1 MTGYLSRTAQVG
13 LLAALAILILVGCQ
27 PAEPVSDVDSGA
39 KKIVEFEGG
48 DVKLEE
54 FQEQISSSTG
64 AQGEQPE
71 ISQGSPEYQQAISQ
85 LLPQVVAIEVAKAY
99 AQENDITVSAED
111 VDREIDAIKEQ
122 VGQQARASGEDLTN
136 EEAYNQ
142 ALEQAGFTEDQ
153 LREDV
158 RDNLPI
164 QKVQED
170 VTGDAGPSEEEV
182 RSFYEQNQDQF
193 TEPAERCASHILFSP
208 DQQDLANDVKQ
219 QLEDGGNFEE
229 SAREYSQDPG
239 SAEQGGDLGCQPETN
254 PQTGQPT
261 YAPPFNDALFADDA
275 EQGDILGPVE
285 TEFGY
290 HLIRVDEIRQERAV
304 PFEEA
309 APQIEEQLSQQEQ
322 GEAFQRWIDEQL
334 EKRDVKYLPGYD
346 PSEVQPIAPD
356 GGADGAGGAGEGQQ
370 AQP

>member
-1 MTGYLSRTAQVG
+1 M
-13 LLAALAILILVGCQ
+13 
-27 PAEPVSDVDSGA
+27 
-39 KKIVEFEGG
+39 
-48 DVKLEE
+48 
-54 FQEQISSSTG
+54 
-64 AQGEQPE
+64 
-71 ISQGSPEYQQAISQ
+71 
-85 LLPQVVAIEVAKAY
+85 LPQVVAIEVAKAY
-99 AQENDITVSAED
+99 ASENDITVSTED
-111 VDREIDAIKEQ
+111 VDREIGVIKEQ
-122 VGQQARASGEDLTN
+122 VGQQARSSGEDISN

-158 RDNLPI
+158 RETLPL

-170 VTGDAGPSEEEV
+170 VTGDVGPSEEET
-182 RSFYEQNQDQF
+182 RSFYDQNKDQF
-193 TEPAERCASHILFSP
+193 TEPEQRCASHILFSP

-229 SAREYSQDPG
+229 LAKEYSQDPG
-239 SAEQGGDLGCQPETN
+239 TAEQGGDLGCQPETD

-261 YAPPFNDALFADDA
+261 YQPPFNDALFADDA

-290 HLIRVDEIRQERAV
+290 HLIRVDEIRPERAV

-309 APQIEEQLSQQEQ
+309 APQIQEQLSQQEQ

-334 EKRDVKYLPGYD
+334 EERDVKYLPGYD

-356 GGADGAGGAGEGQQ
+356 GGGAGGGAGGAGEGQQ
-370 AQP
+370 PQP

>member
-1 MTGYLSRTAQVG
+1 MTDYLPRVMRVV
-13 LLAALAILILVGCQ
+13 LLAAFATFVLVGCQ
-27 PAEPVSDVDSGA
+27 PAEPVANVDSGA
-39 KKIVEFEGG
+39 KKIVEFKGG

-54 FQEQISSSTG
+54 FQEQISASAG
-64 AQGEQPE
+64 AQGGQAE
-71 ISQGSPEYQQAISQ
+71 ISQGSPEYQQAVSQ

-99 AQENDITVSAED
+99 ANENDITVSTED
-111 VDREIDAIKEQ
+111 VDREIEVIQEQ
-122 VGQQARASGEDLTN
+122 VGQQARSSGEDISN

-158 RDNLPI
+158 RETLPL

-170 VTGDAGPSEEEV
+170 VTGDAGPSEEEI
-182 RSFYEQNQDQF
+182 RSFYDQNKDQF
-193 TEPAERCASHILFSP
+193 TEPEQRCASHILFSP

-229 SAREYSQDPG
+229 LAKEYSQDPG
-239 SAEQGGDLGCQPETN
+239 SAEQGGDLGCQTETD
-254 PQTGQPT
+254 PQTGQPV

-275 EQGDILGPVE
+275 EQGDTLGPVE

-290 HLIRVDEIRQERAV
+290 HLIRVNEIRPERAV

-309 APQIEEQLSQQEQ
+309 APQIQEQLSQQEQ
-322 GEAFQRWIDEQL
+322 GEAFQRWIDGQL
-334 EKRDVKYLPGYD
+334 EERNVKYLPGYD

-356 GGADGAGGAGEGQQ
+356 GGGAGEAQQ
-370 AQP
+370 PQP